1 MRWTASNRHTWTSR
15 SRRNRSSPRNAQ
27 QSHVLRRCALDW
39 VHGATVTFN
48 SVRSGLQVNL
58 TRLPSAVPGNSE
70 QLPVPLVDMPNPPK
84 GDRMSTITTINPAT
98 EEQLQTYELMSE
110 SEATERLEACHAAF
124 LEWRKLS
131 HEERAPYLTRIAGKL
146 RDSADEIAALMTEE
160 TGKLL
165 KDGQS
170 EVELCAAIL
179 DYSARTGPKALADE
193 ERTHGAKGKRGIVS
207 YQPIGVIYSIQPW
220 NFPLYQPVR
229 VLAAALMAGNGCM
242 LKHASICT
250 GSGLMLRKLCIEAG
264 LPEDLF
270 QVVVIDHD
278 TSDKLIAHPLV
289 RGVTMTGSDNA
300 GRHIGAEAAKA
311 LKKTVL
317 ELGSNDAYLVL
328 EDADIETA
336 VKFSVMGRIYNNGET
351 CVSAK
356 RFIVTDKVYDAFVEA
371 YVAEMKKITMGDP
384 ADDGTQLGP
393 LSSQEQFDRV
403 KEQVDESV
411 AKGAKVLCGG
421 EAPDMKGA
429 YYPATVLA
437 DLKPG
442 MPAYDD
448 EIFGPVASII
458 RAKDDA
464 HAMRLANESRYG
476 LGGGI
481 FCKDEERAIRLARD
495 HFDTGMIRINS
506 FGAADPN
513 MPFGGVK
520 DSGYGREHGGFGMK
534 EFVNAKAIFLP

>member
-1 MRWTASNRHTWTSR
+1 
-15 SRRNRSSPRNAQ
+15 
-27 QSHVLRRCALDW
+27 
-39 VHGATVTFN
+39 
-48 SVRSGLQVNL
+48 
-58 TRLPSAVPGNSE
+58 
-70 QLPVPLVDMPNPPK
+70 
-84 GDRMSTITTINPAT
+84 MSKITTINPAT
-98 EEQLQTYELMSE
+98 EEEIQSYDLMSE
-110 SEATERLEACHAAF
+110 AEAIQRVEACHDAH

-131 HEERAPYLTRIAGKL
+131 HKERAPYLTKIAAKL
-146 RDSADEIAALMTEE
+146 RENADELAALMTRE

-165 KDGQS
+165 KDGKT
-170 EVELCAAIL
+170 EVEICAAIFE
-179 DYSARTGPKALADE
+179 YTAKNGPDVLADE
-193 ERTHGAKGKRGIVS
+193 ERTHGADGKRGVVS

-220 NFPLYQPVR
+220 NFPLYQPTR
-229 VLAAALMAGNGCM
+229 VLAANLMTGNGCV

-250 GSGLMLRKLCIEAG
+250 GSGLRLRELCIEAG

-270 QVVVIDHD
+270 QVILIDHE
-278 TSDKLIAHPLV
+278 TSDKLIEHPKV
-289 RGVTMTGSDNA
+289 RGVTMTGSDGA
-300 GRHIGAEAAKA
+300 GRHIGSVAAKS

-336 VKFSVMGRIYNNGET
+336 VKFSVMGRLYNNGET

-356 RFIVTDKVYDAFVEA
+356 RFIVADKVHDAFVDA
-371 YVAEMKKITMGDP
+371 FVAEMKKINMGDP
-384 ADDGTQLGP
+384 TDENVQLGP
-393 LSSQEQFDRV
+393 LSSQDQFETVRDQV
-403 KEQVDESV
+403 KESVD
-411 AKGAKVLCGG
+411 KGAKVLCGG
-421 EAPDMKGA
+421 EVPDRTGA
-429 YYPATVLA
+429 YYPATVLS

-442 MPAYDD
+442 MPAFDD

-458 RAKDDA
+458 RAKDDED
-464 HAMRLANESRYG
+464 AMRLANDSRYG

-481 FCKDEERAIRLARD
+481 FSKDEDRALKLAKE

-534 EFVNAKAIFLP
+534 EFANAKAIFLP

>member
-1 MRWTASNRHTWTSR
+1 
-15 SRRNRSSPRNAQ
+15 
-27 QSHVLRRCALDW
+27 
-39 VHGATVTFN
+39 
-48 SVRSGLQVNL
+48 
-58 TRLPSAVPGNSE
+58 
-70 QLPVPLVDMPNPPK
+70 
-84 GDRMSTITTINPAT
+84 MSTITTINPAT
-98 EEQLQTYELMSE
+98 EEEVQTYDVMSE
-110 SEATERLEACHAAF
+110 DDATDRIEACHAAF
-124 LEWRKLS
+124 LEWRDLT
-131 HEERAPYLTRIAGKL
+131 HQERAPFLTRIGQTL
-146 RDSADEIAALMTEE
+146 RDHAGELAALMTRE

-165 KDGQS
+165 KDGHA

-179 DYSARTGPKALADE
+179 DYTARDGPAMLADE
-193 ERTHGAKGKRGIVS
+193 ERAYGPDAKRGVVS
-207 YQPIGVIYSIQPW
+207 YRPIGVIYSIQPW
-220 NFPLYQPVR
+220 NFPLYQPIR
-229 VLAAALMAGNGCM
+229 VLAANLMAGNGCV

-250 GSGLMLRKLCIEAG
+250 GSGLRLRELCIEAG

-270 QVVVIDHD
+270 QVVVIDHY
-278 TSDKLIAHPLV
+278 TSDRLIAHPLV
-289 RGVTMTGSDNA
+289 RGVTLTGSDGA
-300 GRHIGAEAAKA
+300 GRHVGAEAAKA

-336 VKFSVMGRIYNNGET
+336 VKFSVMGRLYNNGET

-356 RFIVTDKVYDAFVEA
+356 RFIVTEKVYDAFVDA
-371 YVAEMKKITMGDP
+371 FVARMKAITMGDP
-384 ADDGTQLGP
+384 TDGASELGP
-393 LSSQEQFDRV
+393 LSSQDQFDTVRA
-403 KEQVDESV
+403 QVEESV
-411 AKGAKVLCGG
+411 AKGARILCGG
-421 EAPDMKGA
+421 EAPDRTGA

-437 DLKPG
+437 DLAPG

-458 RAKDDA
+458 RAGDDA
-464 HAMRLANESRYG
+464 DAVRLANESRYG

-481 FCKDEERAIRLARD
+481 FSRDEDRAVRLARD

-534 EFVNAKAIFLP
+534 EFVNVKSIFLP

>member
-1 MRWTASNRHTWTSR
+1 
-15 SRRNRSSPRNAQ
+15 
-27 QSHVLRRCALDW
+27 
-39 VHGATVTFN
+39 
-48 SVRSGLQVNL
+48 
-58 TRLPSAVPGNSE
+58 
-70 QLPVPLVDMPNPPK
+70 
-84 GDRMSTITTINPAT
+84 MSKITTINPAT
-98 EEQLQTYELMSE
+98 EEEIQSYDLMSE
-110 SEATERLEACHAAF
+110 AEAIQRVEACHDAH

-131 HEERAPYLTRIAGKL
+131 HKERAPYLTKIAAKL
-146 RDSADEIAALMTEE
+146 RENADELAALMTRE

-165 KDGQS
+165 KDGKT
-170 EVELCAAIL
+170 EVEICAAIFE
-179 DYSARTGPKALADE
+179 YTAKNGPDVLADE
-193 ERTHGAKGKRGIVS
+193 ERTHGADGKRGVVS

-220 NFPLYQPVR
+220 NFPLYQPTR
-229 VLAAALMAGNGCM
+229 VLAANLMTGNGCV

-250 GSGLMLRKLCIEAG
+250 GSGLRLRELCIEAG

-270 QVVVIDHD
+270 QVILIDHD
-278 TSDKLIAHPLV
+278 TSDKLIEHPKV
-289 RGVTMTGSDNA
+289 RGVTMTGSDGA
-300 GRHIGAEAAKA
+300 GRHIGSVAAKS

-336 VKFSVMGRIYNNGET
+336 VKFSVMGRLYNNGET

-356 RFIVTDKVYDAFVEA
+356 RFIVADKVHDAFVDA
-371 YVAEMKKITMGDP
+371 FVAEMKKINMGDP
-384 ADDGTQLGP
+384 TDENVQLGP
-393 LSSQEQFDRV
+393 LSSQDQFETVRDQV
-403 KEQVDESV
+403 KESVD
-411 AKGAKVLCGG
+411 KGAKVLCGG
-421 EAPDMKGA
+421 EVPDRTGA
-429 YYPATVLA
+429 YYPATVLS

-442 MPAYDD
+442 MPAFDD

-458 RAKDDA
+458 RAKDDED
-464 HAMRLANESRYG
+464 AMRLANDSRYG

-481 FCKDEERAIRLARD
+481 FSRDEDRALKLARE

-534 EFVNAKAIFLP
+534 EFANAKAIFLP